1 MRTFL
6 VRNIFS
12 PKNKTIKRR
21 YKKKYLY
28 EKESMDPKL
37 REHKKLRLSELNS
50 HTAKNGYKEEDLVCH
65 DLNHNHQL
73 QNRIN
78 QIIGNSF
85 DTCSRLPGSNKT
97 DILSANT
104 TLSAQVKKFKH
115 GQFQQLD
122 RHWVDNLIEFIPE
135 LDSIKRLLKNMCE
148 YPLLPN
154 GTHVD
159 KSASIT
165 KLCPKK
171 YSSQI
176 LDSFTNTLNDH
187 KRKILE
193 YAFYGSDRQF
203 SPDYLIGIE
212 YVNKK
217 RSKLS
222 FFKIDTII
230 NYLETQTFTIK
241 KSKTVIALGDHNTI
255 TLQRKGGDSG
265 KRSSNQLQFKIIISS
280 LKGHEEFIYTL

>member
-1 MRTFL
+1 MRTSL
-6 VRNIFS
+6 MRNIFS
-12 PKNKTIKRR
+12 SKNKRIKRR

-28 EKESMDPKL
+28 EKECMDPKL
-37 REHKKLRLSELNS
+37 REHKKIRISQPNS
-50 HTAKNGYKEEDLVCH
+50 LTAKNGYKEEDLVCH
-65 DLNHNHQL
+65 DLNHNHEL

-78 QIIGNSF
+78 QITGNIF

-104 TLSAQVKKFKH
+104 ILSVQVKKFKH

-135 LDSIKRLLKNMCE
+135 LNSIKGLLKNMCE

-159 KSASIT
+159 KGASIT
-165 KLCPKK
+165 KLCPTN
-171 YSSQI
+171 YSKQI
-176 LDSFTNTLNDH
+176 LDSFTDTLNQH

-193 YAFYGSDRQF
+193 YAFYGTDRHF

-212 YVNKK
+212 YINKK
-217 RSKLS
+217 RTRLS
-222 FFKIDTII
+222 FFKIESII
-230 NYLETQTFTIK
+230 NYLETLTFTIK
-241 KSKTVIALGDHNTI
+241 KSKTVIALGDHNVI
-255 TLQRKGGDSG
+255 TFQRKGGDKG
-265 KRSSNQLQFKIIISS
+265 KKSSNQLQFKIIVSS

>member
-1 MRTFL
+1 M
-6 VRNIFS
+6 RNIIF
-12 PKNKTIKRR
+12 PKNKKIKRR

-28 EKESMDPKL
+28 ERESMDQKL
-37 REHKKLRLSELNS
+37 REYKKLRLSKLNS
-50 HTAKNGYKEEDLVCH
+50 YTAKNGYKEEDLVCH

-73 QNRIN
+73 QSKIN
-78 QIIGNSF
+78 QIIGNTF
-85 DTCSRLPGSNKT
+85 DICSRISGPNKT
-97 DILSANT
+97 DILSGNT
-104 TLSAQVKKFKH
+104 ILSVQVKKYKQ

-135 LDSIKRLLKNMCE
+135 LNPIKELLKNMCE
-148 YPLLPN
+148 YPLLSN

-159 KSASIT
+159 KSVSIT
-165 KLCPKK
+165 KLCPTS
-171 YSSQI
+171 YSNQI
-176 LDSFTNTLNDH
+176 LDSFTNTLNHH

-193 YAFYGSDRQF
+193 YAFYGTDRQF

-222 FFKIDTII
+222 FFKIESII

-265 KRSSNQLQFKIIISS
+265 KKSSNQLQFKIIISS

>member
-6 VRNIFS
+6 MRNIFS

-28 EKESMDPKL
+28 EKESMDLKL
-37 REHKKLRLSELNS
+37 REHKKLRISELNS

-65 DLNHNHQL
+65 DLNHNPEL

-165 KLCPKK
+165 KLCPKN